1 MGVSVSGDDVSLA
14 SASPMNPY
22 HAEVEEN
29 GPDRVEVKFES
40 ESAEYTVRA
49 EVQDGILEWRVES
62 SSEDDES
69 DG

>member
-1 MGVSVSGDDVSLA
+1 
-14 SASPMNPY
+14 MNPY

-40 ESAEYTVRA
+40 ESAEYKVRA

-69 DG
+69 EG